1 MGAIVLTGIP
11 SDYALPGNFIETNLG
26 VGPVAGSD
34 VSYPILLIGNKTSAG
49 DATVD
54 TVVYGPTSS
63 LPLQTEQDCINR
75 FGAGSEL
82 HRGFLRV
89 TDPRKGAGNQTTAIY
104 AIAVTESVGANA
116 TFVITYGGVAA
127 TAPGGSTRIWVG
139 DEFVDVPIATG
150 DTVTATALAAKLAI
164 NAKTQWPVTADVSAG
179 VLTLTA
185 KQKGL
190 RGNWLRGQATI
201 SSGITMTSDKAT
213 IAYFTSGTT
222 ADSNTAALATLASA
236 RYYYNVSAAEDATQ
250 FGALATQV
258 AAQALP
264 AAGIR
269 CRAFGASIDTQA
281 NAITIA
287 TGRNAARGECLN
299 LPAADWTPFEIAAHA
314 AGVYALLETK
324 PKPRH
329 NFSGYGNG
337 PNENAIWKIPAPRS
351 GVTQTNVALNTAL
364 KNGLTP
370 IGVNPNGS
378 TYIVKRCTTKCL
390 SGANPDFRSRDA
402 HKVTVT
408 DFFADD
414 WYAKLNAQFSGKD
427 ITDDPTQ
434 GQHVPGATVATPSS
448 IRGALFQ
455 LITDYDNNDQI
466 QHATTIKANTVVQRE
481 TSPLTRASCRVPL
494 EVIDILDQ
502 TTTALDQVG

>member
-1 MGAIVLTGIP
+1 MGEIVITGIP
-11 SDYALPGNFIETNLG
+11 ADYALPGNYIETNLG
-26 VGPVAGSD
+26 VGPVSGSD
-34 VSYPILLIGNKTSAG
+34 LGYPILLIGNMLAASG

-54 TVVYGPTSS
+54 TQVYGPTSA
-63 LPLQTEQDCINR
+63 LPLQTEQDWINR

-89 TDPRKGAGNQTTAIY
+89 TDPRKGAGNQTTALY
-104 AIAVTESVGANA
+104 AIAVTESVGAKA
-116 TFVITYGGVAA
+116 TFVITYAGGSA
-127 TAPGGSTRIWVG
+127 TAPGGSTRVWVG
-139 DEFVDVPIATG
+139 DEFVDVPVATG
-150 DTVTATALAAKLAI
+150 DSVTTIAAAVKAAV
-164 NAKTQWPVTADVSAG
+164 NAKTHWPVTADNAAG

-201 SSGITMTSDKAT
+201 TSGITTTSDKTT
-213 IAYFTSGTT
+213 IAYFTGGTT
-222 ADSNTAALATLASA
+222 ADDSTAALATLASK
-236 RYYYNVSAAEDATQ
+236 RFYYNVSAADDATQ

-264 AAGIR
+264 AVGARGRCIAG
-269 CRAFGASIDTQA
+269 SIDTQA

-287 TGRNAARGECLN
+287 TGRNAARGEYVN
-299 LPAADWTPFEIAAHA
+299 LPQCDWTPFEVAAHA
-314 AGVYALLETK
+314 AACYALKETK

-329 NFSGYGNG
+329 NFSGFGNG
-337 PNENAIWKIPAPRS
+337 PGEEAIWKVPAPRS
-351 GVTQTNVALNTAL
+351 GATQTAVQLNTAI

-370 IGVNPNGS
+370 IGVNPNGT

-390 SGANPDFRSRDA
+390 NGSNPDFRSRDA

-427 ITDDPTQ
+427 LTDDPTQ
-434 GQHVPGATVATPSS
+434 GQHVPGPTVATP
-448 IRGALFQ
+448 IAIKGALFQ
-455 LITDYDNNDQI
+455 LLDFYNDNDQL
-466 QHATTIKANTVVQRE
+466 QGLDTIKRNSVVQRA
-481 TSPLTRASCRVPL
+481 TTPTTRASVRVPL
-494 EVIDILDQ
+494 AIIDILDQ
-502 TTTALDQVG
+502 TTTALDQQ

>member
-1 MGAIVLTGIP
+1 MGDIVLTGIP
-11 SDYALPGNFIETNLG
+11 ADYALPGNYIETNLG
-26 VGPVAGSD
+26 VGPVSGSD
-34 VSYPILLIGNKTSAG
+34 VSYPILLIGNKTASG
-49 DATVD
+49 DATLD
-54 TVVYGPTSS
+54 TVVYGPTSA

-82 HRGFLRV
+82 HRGFLRI
-89 TDPRKGAGNQTTAIY
+89 TDSRKGAGNQTTAIY

-116 TFVITYGGVAA
+116 TFVITYAGGTA
-127 TAPGGSTRIWVG
+127 TAPGGSTRVWVG

-150 DTVTATALAAKLAI
+150 DTVTVIAAAVKAAV
-164 NAKTQWPVTADVSAG
+164 NAKTQWPVTADNSSG

-201 SSGITMTSDKAT
+201 SSGITTTSDKAT

-222 ADSNTAALATLASA
+222 ADSNVAALATIASA
-236 RYYYNVSAAEDATQ
+236 RYYYNVSAADDGTQ
-250 FGALATQV
+250 FGALSTQV

-269 CRAFGASIDTQA
+269 GRCIAASIDTQA

-287 TGRNAARGECLN
+287 SGRNAARGEYLN

-314 AGVYALLETK
+314 AGVYTSLEPK

-337 PNENAIWKIPAPRS
+337 PGESAVWKVPAPRS
-351 GVTQTNVALNTAL
+351 GATQTNVALNTAI

-370 IGVNPNGS
+370 VGVNPNGS

-390 SGANPDFRSRDA
+390 NGVNPDFRSRDA

-408 DFFADD
+408 DYFADD

-427 ITDDPTQ
+427 LTDDPTQ
-434 GQHVPGATVATPSS
+434 GQHVPGATVVTPLAIKGS
-448 IRGALFQ
+448 LVQ
-455 LITDYDNNDQI
+455 LITDYNNNDQL
-466 QHATTIKANTVVQRE
+466 QHADTIIANAVVQRA
-481 TSPLTRASCRVPL
+481 TTPTTRAQIRVPL

-502 TTTALDQVG
+502 TTTAIDQIG